1 MRRTSTHGIVSVSL
15 AGALVAFGMA
25 AAQSQPEQIELEE
38 ARIFIEYNLS
48 GNDLGFHVF
57 LDGEDWTDL
66 KIFDPTGKKIFDVS
80 ASGGY
85 SGLGLTELFFEGA
98 EPNLSEFP
106 LAELLARFPEGDY
119 AFVGRTVDNEKIVG
133 TATLTH
139 NVPDA
144 PVVSTGTATCGNTID
159 ITWTPVNAPA
169 AILPGGTVDVVGYQV
184 IVGSFQVTVPGNVT
198 SVTVPEQFYQSLGPG
213 VHDFEVLA
221 IDVSGNQTIREGTFV
236 KP

>member
-1 MRRTSTHGIVSVSL
+1 M
-15 AGALVAFGMA
+15 VAFGMA
-25 AAQSQPEQIELEE
+25 AVPRQPQQVEFEE

-66 KIFDPTGKKIFDVS
+66 RIVDPTGTRISDVS
-80 ASGGY
+80 ATGGY
-85 SGLGLTELFFEGA
+85 RGLGLTELFFEGA
-98 EPNLSEFP
+98 EPNLAEFP
-106 LAELLARFPEGDY
+106 LAELLARFPEGEY
-119 AFVGRTVDNEKIVG
+119 TFSGRTVDNEKIVA

-144 PVVSTGTATCGNTID
+144 PVVSTRASACGNTID

-169 AILPGGTVDVVGYQV
+169 AILPGRKVDVVAYQV
-184 IVGSFQVTVPGNVT
+184 IVGSFQVTVPGGVT
-198 SVTVPEQFYQSLGPG
+198 SVTMPEQFYQSLGAG
-213 VHDFEVLA
+213 THDFEVLA
-221 IDVSGNQTIREGTFV
+221 IDASGNQTIREGTFV